1 MERLQPTAAAAVA
14 VAVAVAGVGVV
25 FIGLWWWGSR
35 CKRNSG
41 SSMALHMAFYV
52 LISRSGRRLQRLSC
66 GSEYFFIARAN
77 DRQISLQR

>member
-1 MERLQPTAAAAVA
+1 MERLQPTAAVEVA
-14 VAVAVAGVGVV
+14 VAGVV

-41 SSMALHMAFYV
+41 SMVLHMAFCV

-66 GSEYFFIARAN
+66 GCEHFFSARAN